1 MDDTPPIWLAPRYRL
16 EWHQASLQHTRRAK
30 SEDKPA
36 WLKRAYCR
44 AEIPVGINE
53 FEDLNFKYLVDKGNY
68 VQKDPISVPYAGPCE
83 LKEHMK
89 R

>member
-1 MDDTPPIWLAPRYRL
+1 M
-16 EWHQASLQHTRRAK
+16 ASSLITTHSAR
-30 SEDKPA
+30 EDKPA
-36 WLKRAYCR
+36 WLKRAYRR